1 MEVAGSFVCFFA
13 GDLALLA
20 SSQRGFQQSH
30 VRVSTG
36 SHQAGMKISTKKG
49 EVLCSSGIHS
59 QCNQY
64 TLQVSGNKPQQ
75 VERFKY
81 LGVAFASDG
90 GRNKK
95 IDSRNGKANAI
106 LRESY
111 RSVSTKQELSNT
123 ANCQISNRSLF

>member
-1 MEVAGSFVCFFA
+1 
-13 GDLALLA
+13 
-20 SSQRGFQQSH
+20 
-30 VRVSTG
+30 
-36 SHQAGMKISTKKG
+36 MKISTKKG